1 MPAQPYASD
10 GDQGFIGLNSRDNPV
25 ALQQGLVTKAQNFR
39 FNRGIAEV
47 RKGAKRYTFS
57 ALAGNTV
64 YGACLYVNSSGA
76 EQFILVVSDGLYL
89 YNPDTDTAS
98 IKIGFPD
105 GETIDSL
112 EDVDVYQATGIGYV
126 YITRGFNKTTL
137 RWDGVVGASG
147 HIVIPSNNSHH
158 NYPNSKHAIYYGN
171 RHIVQ
176 IDQNTIRVSHYLE
189 DNKWSALDMFSIND
203 GSNDTLVAVA
213 PWTLNEFVIFMRN
226 SVFYA
231 SVGVGAYLL
240 SDPATEDN
248 SYVKSLATDIGCLAR
263 KSIVQAGGGIIFL
276 SDNGVYL
283 LNPASASGPSQ
294 SAPEGMRLLTMSEPL
309 SAPID
314 DVISRINYNYV
325 SNATGIYWE
334 NRYYLAVP
342 LDSSTTNNAILVFNF
357 INKSWESV
365 DIYPAGFDV
374 HRFLIAKK
382 NNKRRLW
389 AVDPNEGVFLLEE
402 LDWDEF
408 GAGVGTPVLDSPEAR
423 LNSEGCRLSV
433 TGYTPNNINAELI
446 TRAYIFQTSGDKRFS
461 SVQSDVNFP
470 AFGQID
476 VDFITTN
483 PDTSTRLF
491 DFAPPSNEDYILRLP
506 CRKVAY
512 SSQVKYTVNS
522 YRPSIR
528 SVSVEAVLVGHNIHT
543 KP

>member
-1 MPAQPYASD
+1 MPAQPYASE

-25 ALQQGLVTKAQNFR
+25 TLQQGLVTKSQNFR

-47 RKGAKRYTFS
+47 RKGAKRYTFTS
-57 ALAGNTV
+57 LTGQTV
-64 YGACLYVNSSGA
+64 YGACLYVSPTGA
-76 EQFILVVSDGLYL
+76 EQFILVVSNGIYL
-89 YNPDTDTAS
+89 YNPDADTAS
-98 IKIGFPD
+98 IKIEFPA
-105 GETIDSL
+105 GEMINSL
-112 EDVDVYQATGIGYV
+112 EDVDVYQASGSGYV

-137 RWDGVVGASG
+137 RWDGVVGTSG
-147 HIVIPSNNSHH
+147 HIVIPDNTSHH

-176 IDQNTIRVSHYLE
+176 VDQNTIRVSHYLE
-189 DNKWSALDMFSIND
+189 DSKWSALDMFSIND
-203 GSNDTLVAVA
+203 GSNDSMVAVA

-276 SDNGVYL
+276 SDNGVYIL
-283 LNPASASGPSQ
+283 QPAGAAGASQ
-294 SAPEGMRLLTMSEPL
+294 AAPEGMRLLTLSEPL
-309 SAPID
+309 SAPVD
-314 DVISRINYNYV
+314 DVISRINYNYA

-342 LDSSTTNNAILVFNF
+342 LDNSTTNNAILVFNF

-365 DIYPAGFDV
+365 DIYPVGFDV
-374 HRFLIAKK
+374 HRFLVAKK

-389 AVDPNEGVFLLEE
+389 AVDPNEGIFLLEE

-408 GAGVGTPVLDSPEAR
+408 GAGVGTPILNSDEAR
-423 LNSEGCRLSV
+423 LGSEGCRFSS
-433 TGYTPNNINAELI
+433 TGYTPNNINAELV
-446 TRAYIFQTSGDKRFS
+446 TRAYIFQTSSDKRFS

-483 PDTSTRLF
+483 PDTQTRLF
-491 DFAPPSNEDYILRLP
+491 DFAPPNNEDYILRLP

>member
-10 GDQGFIGLNSRDNPV
+10 GDRGFIGVNSRENPV
-25 ALQQGLVTKAQNFR
+25 TLQQGFVTKSQNFR

-47 RKGAKRYTFS
+47 RKGLKRYTFS
-57 ALAGNTV
+57 ALVGQTIF
-64 YGACLYVNSSGA
+64 GACVYVGSNGF
-76 EQFILVVSDGLYL
+76 EQFVLVVSDGLYL
-89 YNPDTDTAS
+89 YNPDADTTSA
-98 IKIGFPD
+98 KVPFPS
-105 GETIDSL
+105 GETITSSDFV
-112 EDVDVYQATGIGYV
+112 EVYQATGAGYV
-126 YITRGFNKTTL
+126 YITRGQSKTVL
-137 RWDGVVGASG
+137 RWNGSIGAG
-147 HIVIPSNNSHH
+147 NIFIPSNTTHH
-158 NYPNSKHAIYYGN
+158 NYPNAKTAIYYGN

-176 IDQNTIRVSHYLE
+176 IDSNTIRVSHYLE

-203 GSNDTLVAVA
+203 GSNDTLIAVT

-226 SVFYA
+226 SIFYA

-276 SDNGVYL
+276 SDNGVYIL
-283 LNPASASGPSQ
+283 EPAGASGASA
-294 SAPEGMRLLTMSEPL
+294 SAPEGMRLLTLSEPL

-314 DVISRINYNYV
+314 DVIRRINQNYASESV
-325 SNATGIYWE
+325 AIYWE

-342 LDSSTTNNAILVFNF
+342 LDSSTTNNAVLVFNF

-374 HRFLIAKK
+374 VRFLIAKK
-382 NNKRRLW
+382 SDKRRMW
-389 AVDPNEGVFLLEE
+389 AIDPNEGIFLMEE

-408 GAGVGTPVLDSPEAR
+408 GPSVGTPLLDDPSC
-423 LNSEGCRLSV
+423 LLDSEGCRFSPV
-433 TGYTPNNINAELI
+433 AFRPNNIHGELT
-446 TRAYIFQTSGDKRFS
+446 TRAYTFNTSGDKRFS

-470 AFGQID
+470 AFGNIN

-483 PDTSTRLF
+483 PDTLTRLWQF
-491 DFAPPSNEDYILRLP
+491 TPPENEDYILRLP

-512 SSQVKYTVNS
+512 SGQVKYTIDS

-528 SVSVEAVLVGHNIHT
+528 SVSVEALIIGHNIHT